1 MQQIRKIIHIDMDAF
16 YASIE
21 QRDFPEL
28 RGKPVAVG
36 RAKDRGV
43 VAAASYEARKY
54 GVFSAMPSITAIKK
68 CPQLI
73 FVPARFDVYRAVSE
87 QIRGIFREYTD
98 LVEPLSLDEAFLD
111 VTNNKKNMP
120 SASLIAKEIKKR
132 IQEDIFLTASAGIS
146 YNKFL
151 AKIASDMNKPD
162 GFYLIK
168 PQDAIAFLEQLS
180 IEKFFGIGKIT
191 AQKMRSMGITNG
203 KELKAQDRHFLIR
216 HFGKS
221 GIYFYD
227 VVRGIDNRQVEANR
241 ERKSIGVERTFPV
254 DLQTKDE
261 ILSALHN
268 IEQELISH
276 LKEGNYKGKTLILKM
291 KFHDFKQVTH
301 GMTFS
306 HAISYNDTEQLRNAS
321 MQLLSEMNIDQK
333 KIRLL
338 GLTLTNFTDEI
349 NMQEIQLTLNF

>member
-1 MQQIRKIIHIDMDAF
+1 MDAF

-54 GVFSAMPSITAIKK
+54 GVFSAMPSVTALKK

-73 FVPARFDVYRAVSE
+73 FVPARFDVYHAVSA
-87 QIRGIFREYTD
+87 QIREIFREYTD

-111 VTNNKKNMP
+111 VTDNKKNMP

-132 IQEDIFLTASAGIS
+132 IWEETSLTASAGVS

-151 AKIASDMNKPD
+151 AKIASDMDKPN

-168 PQDAIAFLEQLS
+168 PQDAIAFLDQLP
-180 IEKFFGIGKIT
+180 IDKFFGVGKIT
-191 AQKMRSMGITNG
+191 AQKMRSMGITNAI
-203 KELKAQDRHFLIR
+203 ELRAKDRHFLIQ
-216 HFGKS
+216 HFGKAGS
-221 GIYFYD
+221 HFYD
-227 VVRGIDNRQVEANR
+227 VVRGIDNRQVDANR
-241 ERKSIGVERTFPV
+241 ERKSLGVERTFPN
-254 DLQTKDE
+254 DIQTQQE
-261 ILSALHN
+261 ILSALEN
-268 IEQELISH
+268 IKIELNK
-276 LKEGNYKGKTLILKM
+276 LLEKGDYKGRTLILKI
-291 KFHDFKQVTH
+291 KFHDFKQATH
-301 GMTFS
+301 GITFS
-306 HAISYNDTEQLRNAS
+306 HPITTMEQLHITTK
-321 MQLLSEMNIDQK
+321 QLLSEMDIEKK

-338 GLTLTNFTDEI
+338 GLTITNFIDE
-349 NMQEIQLTLNF
+349 NSNAQAQLTLDF